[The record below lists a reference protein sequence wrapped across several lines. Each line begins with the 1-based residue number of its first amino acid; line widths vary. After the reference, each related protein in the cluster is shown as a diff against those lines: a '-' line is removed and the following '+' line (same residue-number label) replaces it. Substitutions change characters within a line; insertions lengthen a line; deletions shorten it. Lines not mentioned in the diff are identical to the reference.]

1 MNTQRKPH
9 SVIHHNISSSC
20 NSVKK
25 IIVKSELFENLICLP
40 HGTSENQGGPQ
51 RQALKRWQA
60 CLSAIPSHAIKMVS
74 IPLVEQCACKIQFY
88 LHFSVITSLI
98 QTLFSGLPPLYLI
111 CPSSSAT
118 ALLQCHF
125 QMKPF
130 LQLNDHRSL
139 PICCLGILVW
149 IFKAHIT
156 LIIMWVLFN
165 AYLHDYITTSLK
177 GEIVFILLN
186 QVHSTQLETAIIPQ
200 VFARSMPGLAKVRR
214 EETWRKGE
222 RAGGKQSTGE
232 DGSGIPLGMEI
243 NG

>member
-1 MNTQRKPH
+1 
-9 SVIHHNISSSC
+9 
-20 NSVKK
+20 
-25 IIVKSELFENLICLP
+25 
-40 HGTSENQGGPQ
+40 
-51 RQALKRWQA
+51 
-60 CLSAIPSHAIKMVS
+60 
-74 IPLVEQCACKIQFY
+74 
-88 LHFSVITSLI
+88 
-98 QTLFSGLPPLYLI
+98 LI

-118 ALLQCHF
+118 ALFQCHF